1 MLTNILYCFRIVLI
15 DFLKMYYK
23 TFNNYIS
30 FIQWINQLWLRLG
43 LDCKYCMEL
52 QLCSYVW
59 SCCKCWEMHTCDCQG
74 HLWVTRMVIFFLFLR
89 GMIPAEAEMNFLE
102 NAKKLSMYGVDLH
115 HAKVHKNHVVQA
127 VTTTAIDTTTANSL
141 LVNIEIIH

>member
-1 MLTNILYCFRIVLI
+1 
-15 DFLKMYYK
+15 
-23 TFNNYIS
+23 
-30 FIQWINQLWLRLG
+30 
-43 LDCKYCMEL
+43 
-52 QLCSYVW
+52 
-59 SCCKCWEMHTCDCQG
+59 MHTCDCQG